1 MAQFYSWYN
10 LIQASSTVSAQQP
23 ARRNGTCQHGKSR
36 CRGDARQ
43 VSFWIGDAREAREG
57 SRRCTSTEAVR
68 VDRPAWVLTSCT
80 TFLCGHA
87 VPSLSRTA
95 ASLLLPCIVWAR
107 IWNSEHLRSYRS
119 SMRQSPWTTVKPP
132 KSLSV
137 VAPPFDFFSS
147 WALGVARPGQRSIPH
162 ASWPSP
168 WSVHMRARTREDS
181 DQAAAF
187 TNGRQHG
194 TWERLPWS
202 FVRSHRGS

>member
-68 VDRPAWVLTSCT
+68 VDTPAWVLTSCT

-95 ASLLLPCIVWAR
+95 ASLLLPCVVCR
-107 IWNSEHLRSYRS
+107 VGTHLKL
-119 SMRQSPWTTVKPP
+119 WTPSVLPIQYAAKPLNDSQTA
-132 KSLSV
+132 K
-137 VAPPFDFFSS
+137 VAERCCAPLWFLLKLSS
-147 WALGVARPGQRSIPH
+147 WCCQA
-162 ASWPSP
+162 WPEINP
-168 WSVHMRARTREDS
+168 
-181 DQAAAF
+181 
-187 TNGRQHG
+187 
-194 TWERLPWS
+194 LC
-202 FVRSHRGS
+202 